1 MGGEG
6 ASIRMKPGGAVPW
19 LLGNGCRLICTGTGR
34 YLNSAMAEAM
44 LAGVAKP
51 YPAFYG
57 SRFSRFFGRARQASR
72 QAP

>member
-1 MGGEG
+1 MYGEG
-6 ASIRMKPGGAVPW
+6 ASIRMKPGDAVPW
-19 LLGNGCRLICTGTGR
+19 PLGNGCRLVCKRLGQ
-34 YLNSAMAEAM
+34 YLNSEIPEAM

>member
-1 MGGEG
+1 MR
-6 ASIRMKPGGAVPW
+6 AIPGDAVPW
-19 LLGNGCRLICTGTGR
+19 LFGNGCRLLCTGSGR
-34 YLNSAMAEAM
+34 YLNSATSEAM

-51 YPAFYG
+51 YPAFYE